1 MTASV
6 NSLAQAQRQACA
18 ELPHLSPQDPLIHHL
33 QSFVNKT
40 TPQID
45 QLKILHRDLVAELG
59 SLQVF
64 FAEKPDSPVE
74 EIFTTILSFALTLQ
88 KAAVEMSKYP
98 DPRPPSSKYAN
109 KAAITAVTVTK
120 GKAKV
125 PTLHTT
131 TPSSGSDTTPTG
143 TIVRAGPEAGVI
155 GTMKRGELDEAIRSI
170 HGGVRRRE
178 RREASMASTAGSVK
192 LSRMFLDG
200 KGSVRATMGRGTQ
213 SRHARLGSVFGTG
226 A

>member
-1 MTASV
+1 VTASV
-6 NSLAQAQRQACA
+6 NSLAQAQKQACV
-18 ELPHLSPQDPLIHHL
+18 ELPHLSPEDPLVPHL
-33 QSFVNKT
+33 QSFVDKT

-45 QLKILHRDLVAELG
+45 QLKVLHRDLVAELG

-98 DPRPPSSKYAN
+98 DPRPPSSKAAN
-109 KAAITAVTVTK
+109 VAAVTAISVSK
-120 GKAKV
+120 GKV
-125 PTLHTT
+125 NMPILHTT
-131 TPSSGSDTTPTG
+131 TSSSGSDTTPTG
-143 TIVRAGPEAGVI
+143 TIVRAGAGAGVI

-200 KGSVRATMGRGTQ
+200 KGSVRATVSRGTQ

>member
-1 MTASV
+1 LRDTRTGKGATCPTLLHYLAKV
-6 NSLAQAQRQACA
+6 LLRTDPRLVLFLEDIPSLEA
-18 ELPHLSPQDPLIHHL
+18 
-33 QSFVNKT
+33 
-40 TPQID
+40 
-45 QLKILHRDLVAELG
+45 
-59 SLQVF
+59 
-64 FAEKPDSPVE
+64 VE

-98 DPRPPSSKYAN
+98 DPRPPSSKAAN
-109 KAAITAVTVTK
+109 EAAVTAVTVAK

-125 PTLHTT
+125 PILHTT

-143 TIVRAGPEAGVI
+143 TTVRAGPGAGMI

-200 KGSVRATMGRGTQ
+200 KGSVRATVGRGTQ